1 MKDRVEA
8 NATIMGLVRA
18 ITVREAGH
26 GKHMESEAEVKP
38 AMVSNI
44 IKCTESGKTIGMVDQ
59 IMIHSHLT
67 TL

>member
-8 NATIMGLVRA
+8 NAAIKGLVRA
-18 ITVREAGH
+18 ITVRKVGL
-26 GKHMESEAEVKP
+26 GKHIESEAEVKP

-59 IMIHSHLT
+59 IMIHSYLT
-67 TL
+67 IL